1 MGHGWRINRHERQ
14 IRNELRKQTKLM
26 QQQTRQNVMAQN
38 AWPPPSTTPPGWYQD
53 PSGQAAL
60 RWWNGYAWT
69 SHTHMGVDAPA

>member
-1 MGHGWRINRHERQ
+1 MGYGWRINRHERQ

-26 QQQTRQNVMAQN
+26 RQQSALAQN

-60 RWWNGYAWT
+60 RWWDGYNWT
-69 SHTHMGVDAPA
+69 GHTHTGAETPA